1 MRRRARRRTLAL
13 MSKAWDMSFIGIDL
27 DISMEQIVDELEGPA
42 DRRWLGR
49 ERPSFQTAGPGN
61 AA

>member
-27 DISMEQIVDELEGPA
+27 DISMEQIVDELEGPG
-42 DRRWLGR
+42 DRRWSRR
-49 ERPSFQTAGPGN
+49 ERPSVRTARPSD